1 MAPAFALVGDEPDE
15 HQLQIQCTEML
26 RIVLL
31 PNVAWTAIDHAHS
44 LDRRLGRRGV
54 PIGLLEARKRQRR
67 GIRAGICDYLLWH
80 HGAGFAIELKVGDND
95 LSPDQTLFVR
105 QLLGAGVPVKV
116 CWNRDQVFATVVSWR
131 LTRPMRAA
139 A

>member
-31 PNVAWTAIDHAHS
+31 PDVAWTAIDHAHS
-44 LDRRLGRRGV
+44 LDHRVGRRGV
-54 PIGLLEARKRQRR
+54 PIGILEARKRQRR
-67 GIRAGICDYLLWH
+67 GIRPGICDYLLWRA
-80 HGAGFAIELKVGDND
+80 GMGFAIELKVGDND

-105 QLLGAGVPVKV
+105 SLLGAGVPVKV
-116 CWNRDQVFATVVSWR
+116 CWSKCQVFDTVVRWR